1 MENIIKMRFAVPCAV
16 IFLLLFAC
24 AVAETADEETF
35 PLSESLDELDA
46 AESRMSLSKDEY
58 RSDACIPLHHDC
70 TKNRHGCC
78 RSEKFKYKCWC
89 FYKAG
94 NNSHPT
100 NEETCSCQEKWYL
113 RMTEKVLDKGAKYI
127 G

>member
-16 IFLLLFAC
+16 ITVLLFAC
-24 AVAETADEETF
+24 VVAETADEKTF

-46 AESRMSLSKDEY
+46 AESRMSLSKEEY
-58 RSDACIPLHHDC
+58 RSDDCIPLHHDC

-78 RSEKFKYKCWC
+78 RSDMFKYKCVC

-94 NNSHPT
+94 KA

-113 RMTEKVLDKGAKYI
+113 RMAEKALDKGSKYFRI